1 MWNFGN
7 LFWKLLGLSEASFQH
22 GWLDLSL
29 RSPKHFEIFVK
40 AFQRVLQRTKCPSVK
55 FGNFSDDFLC
65 QSLTM
70 KNKNKNFRDLEKCK
84 YLHNQAMD
92 LKFKGTVRKPTKFTL
107 REYIDNLPVYLVKFG
122 EF

>member
-29 RSPKHFEIFVK
+29 RSPKHFEISVK

-55 FGNFSDDFLC
+55 FGNFSDGKGCVSIKTKLAAEI
-65 QSLTM
+65 
-70 KNKNKNFRDLEKCK
+70 FRYEKSTK
-84 YLHNQAMD
+84 KKEISMTI
-92 LKFKGTVRKPTKFTL
+92 LKVRFRLKKP
-107 REYIDNLPVYLVKFG
+107 
-122 EF
+122 